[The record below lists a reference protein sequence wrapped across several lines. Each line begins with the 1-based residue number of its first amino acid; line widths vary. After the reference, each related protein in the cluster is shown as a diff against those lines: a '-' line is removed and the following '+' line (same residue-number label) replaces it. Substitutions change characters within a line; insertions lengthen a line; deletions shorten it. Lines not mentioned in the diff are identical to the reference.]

1 MRVLVDTHVVLWWLL
16 SSRRIRTEH
25 AALLADPETTVWV
38 SAATVW
44 EIGIKRRL
52 GKLRFSAPI
61 SESCLAAG
69 FGLLPVSAQH
79 AEVAGALDLHH
90 RDPFDRM
97 LVAQA
102 QIEQMAIMTVD
113 PVFDAY
119 DVATV

>member
-16 SSRRIRTEH
+16 SSPRIRTEH
-25 AALLADPETTVWV
+25 ATLLADPDTTVWV
-38 SAATVW
+38 SAASVW

-113 PVFDAY
+113 PVFDDY
-119 DVATV
+119 DVVTV

>member
-1 MRVLVDTHVVLWWLL
+1 VDTHVVLWWLL
-16 SSRRIRTEH
+16 SSRRIRPEH

-38 SAATVW
+38 SAATIW

-69 FGLLPVSAQH
+69 FGLLPVGAQH
-79 AEVAGALDLHH
+79 AEAAGALDLHH
-90 RDPFDRM
+90 RDLFDRL

-102 QIEQMAIMTVD
+102 QVEQMAIMTVD